1 MSLLKN
7 ILGRVFALWAAI
19 VFISTM
25 LIIFIPMWVIGL
37 WKEPKRSYIMHA
49 IYRNWMRVFF
59 FFTGLRL
66 RVEGKENFLPGENY
80 IVIFNHNSL
89 IDVPVSVP
97 FMPGAIKPLQKLS
110 WQEFLYLVF
119 YIKEGA
125 YLLTEKMKR
134 AAK

>member
-66 RVEGKENFLPGENY
+66 RVEGKENFLPG
-80 IVIFNHNSL
+80 
-89 IDVPVSVP
+89 
-97 FMPGAIKPLQKLS
+97 
-110 WQEFLYLVF
+110 
-119 YIKEGA
+119 
-125 YLLTEKMKR
+125 
-134 AAK
+134 